1 MMGTMAEQDH
11 GAQAL
16 RRGTFGRFPLYLQ
29 ILVAMAIGLVTGLV
43 LGTRASVLGQFG
55 TILIQ
60 MIRVMAAPLLF
71 FAIVDAFIRSEMGGR
86 RGLWLAV
93 ICTLNTVAALVV
105 GLTVSNVLQPG
116 SHMSLPAMP
125 VVASAAPAAAQKID
139 FVKAFT
145 GYVPTNIVQP
155 FLENSV
161 LSIVLLALLVGGALR
176 RVQHEPGFRDAART
190 VDHVVQV
197 AFRVTELILGWI
209 IRLVPIAVFGV
220 IARVVGE
227 QGLAPLRGLA
237 VYVGVAILGLALHV
251 GLVYQFWIVVV
262 ARDSIGRFWR
272 GAREAIVYA
281 LGASSSLA
289 TLPVTLKAIDRLG
302 ISPASGRMA
311 ACVGTN
317 FNNDGILLYE
327 AMAVLFV
334 AQAHGIH
341 LSLAQQ
347 VAAALSCV
355 VAGVGI
361 AGVPEAGL
369 ISLSLVLATVGLPV
383 EILPLLLTVDWIL
396 SRARAATNVISDILV
411 ALLLDALATPG
422 ARRRGR
428 PADA

>member
-1 MMGTMAEQDH
+1 MAD
-11 GAQAL
+11 GDVRSAVTRPAAA
-16 RRGTFGRFPLYLQ
+16 RGIPLYLQ
-29 ILVAMAIGLVTGLV
+29 ILLAMGVGLVTGLA
-43 LGTRASVLGQFG
+43 LGARASVLGQFG

-71 FAIVDAFIRSEMGGR
+71 FAIVDAFIRSEMEGR
-86 RGLWLAV
+86 RGVWLAV
-93 ICTLNTVAALVV
+93 ICTVNTAAALIV

-116 SHMSLPAMP
+116 AHMSLAAMP
-125 VVASAAPAAAQKID
+125 ATAQAVPATAQKID

-176 RVQHEPGFRDAART
+176 RVQHEPGLRDAART
-190 VDHVVQV
+190 VDHLVQV

-209 IRLVPIAVFGV
+209 IRLVPLAVFGV

-237 VYVGVAILGLALHV
+237 IYVGVAILGLALHV

-262 ARDSIGRFWR
+262 ARDSLGRFWR

-334 AQAHGIH
+334 AQVHGIH
-341 LSLAQQ
+341 MSLGQQ
-347 VAAALSCV
+347 VSAALSCV

-411 ALLLDALATPG
+411 ALLLDALATPDV
-422 ARRRGR
+422 RRRGH
-428 PADA
+428 PADAA

>member
-29 ILVAMAIGLVTGLV
+29 ILVAMALGLVTGLV

>member
-1 MMGTMAEQDH
+1 MAD
-11 GAQAL
+11 GDVRSADA
-16 RRGTFGRFPLYLQ
+16 RPAAARGIPLYLQ
-29 ILVAMAIGLVTGLV
+29 ILLAMVVGLVTGLV
-43 LGTRASVLGQFG
+43 LGARASVLGQFG

-71 FAIVDAFIRSEMGGR
+71 FAIVDAFIRSEMEGR

-93 ICTLNTVAALVV
+93 ICTVNTAAALIV

-116 SHMSLPAMP
+116 AHMSLPAMP
-125 VVASAAPAAAQKID
+125 ATAAVPAAAQKID

-161 LSIVLLALLVGGALR
+161 LSIVLLALLVGRALR
-176 RVQHEPGFRDAART
+176 QVQHEPGLRDAART
-190 VDHVVQV
+190 VDHLVQV
-197 AFRVTELILGWI
+197 AFRVTELILSWI
-209 IRLVPIAVFGV
+209 IRLVPLAVFGV

-237 VYVGVAILGLALHV
+237 IYVGVAILGLALHV

-262 ARDSIGRFWR
+262 ARDSLGRFWR

-334 AQAHGIH
+334 AQVHGIH
-341 LSLAQQ
+341 MSLGQQ
-347 VAAALSCV
+347 VSAALSCV

-411 ALLLDALATPG
+411 ALLLDALAVP
-422 ARRRGR
+422 AAQRRGH
-428 PADA
+428 PADAA

>member
-1 MMGTMAEQDH
+1 
-11 GAQAL
+11 
-16 RRGTFGRFPLYLQ
+16 
-29 ILVAMAIGLVTGLV
+29 
-43 LGTRASVLGQFG
+43 
-55 TILIQ
+55 
-60 MIRVMAAPLLF
+60 VMAAPLLF
-71 FAIVDAFIRSEMGGR
+71 FAIVDAFIRSEMEGR
-86 RGLWLAV
+86 RGLWLAF
-93 ICTLNTVAALVV
+93 ICVVNTTAALIV

-116 SHMSLPAMP
+116 AHMTVPSLPASP
-125 VVASAAPAAAQKID
+125 SSAQLPAQKID
-139 FVKAFT
+139 FVKALT
-145 GYVPTNIVQP
+145 GYVPSNILQP

-161 LSIVLLALLVGGALR
+161 LSIVLLALLLGGAMR
-176 RVQHEPGFRDAART
+176 RVQHEPALRDAARI
-190 VDHVVQV
+190 VASFVQV

-209 IRLVPIAVFGV
+209 IRFVPLAVFGV

-237 VYVGVAILGLALHV
+237 VYVGVALLGLVLHV
-251 GLVYQFWIVVV
+251 GLVYQFWIAVV
-262 ARDSIGRFWR
+262 ARDSLVRFWR
-272 GAREAIVYA
+272 GAREAVVYA

-289 TLPVTLKAIDRLG
+289 TLPVTLKAIERLG

-334 AQAHGIH
+334 AQVHGIH
-341 LSLAQQ
+341 LSVAQQ
-347 VAAALSCV
+347 VSAAFACV

-369 ISLSLVLATVGLPV
+369 ISLSLVLTTVGLPV

-411 ALLLDALATPG
+411 ALLLDRLAVPRAT
-422 ARRRGR
+422 RR
-428 PADA
+428 PASAA

>member
-1 MMGTMAEQDH
+1 MTDGESPLA
-11 GAQAL
+11 GAKTSGAPRL
-16 RRGTFGRFPLYLQ
+16 PLYLQ
-29 ILVAMAIGLVTGLV
+29 IVLAMVIGLVVGFV
-43 LGTRASVLGQFG
+43 AGPRASVLGQFG

-71 FAIVDAFIRSEMGGR
+71 FAIVDAFIRSEMEGR
-86 RGLWLAV
+86 RALWLAV
-93 ICTLNTVAALVV
+93 ICTVNTVAALVV
-105 GLTVSNVLQPG
+105 GLLVSNVLQPG
-116 SHMSLPAMP
+116 SHMSLPSMP
-125 VVASAAPAAAQKID
+125 SATSAALPAAQKID

-145 GYVPTNIVQP
+145 GYVPSNIVQP

-176 RVQHEPGFRDAART
+176 RVQHEAALRDAART
-190 VDHVVQV
+190 AAQFVQV
-197 AFRVTELILGWI
+197 AFRVTEVILGWI
-209 IRLVPIAVFGV
+209 IRLVPLAVFGV

-251 GLVYQFWIVVV
+251 GVVYQFWIVVV
-262 ARDSIGRFWR
+262 ARDSLGRFWR

-302 ISPASGRMA
+302 ITPASGRMA

-334 AQAHGIH
+334 AQVHGIH
-341 LSLAQQ
+341 MSLGQQ
-347 VAAALSCV
+347 ISAALSCV

-411 ALLLDALATPG
+411 ALLLDALATPA
-422 ARRRGR
+422 ARRQGH
-428 PADA
+428 PADAA